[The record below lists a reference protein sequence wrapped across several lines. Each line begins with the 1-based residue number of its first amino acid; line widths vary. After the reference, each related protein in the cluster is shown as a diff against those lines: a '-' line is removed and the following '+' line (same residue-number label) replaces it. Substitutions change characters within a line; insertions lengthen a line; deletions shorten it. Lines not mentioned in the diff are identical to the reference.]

1 MMDKRIL
8 QLRKELDLID
18 EKILILLEKR
28 MDIVIKVGQLK
39 SELEIPIEDIK
50 REKEI
55 IKRLTEHSHKKLSDK
70 QLIRIFKTFFQ
81 LSKNEQKKF

>member
-81 LSKNEQKKF
+81 LSKNEQKKI